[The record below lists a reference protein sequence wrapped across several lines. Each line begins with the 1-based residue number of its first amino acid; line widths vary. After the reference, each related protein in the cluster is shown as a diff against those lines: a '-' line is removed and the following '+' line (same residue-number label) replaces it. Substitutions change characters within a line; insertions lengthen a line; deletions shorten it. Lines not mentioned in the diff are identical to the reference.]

1 MSSPLSAAMKVDR
14 TTVLLGVVAV
24 VLIGIAVFL
33 RPPPPQTHPFLLGRQ
48 STSAPTRKPS
58 ESPVYGSSST
68 GGVRAPIRP
77 DKSVKRLRDVLERS
91 KSCFEGGEQ
100 GSVWIHR
107 GDKLLDVVLAVKHGL
122 LSTLGKGDE
131 PVAVVIEHPAD
142 AFVATLAVSLTAH
155 RPIVIAPGSKIP
167 ADLEPVGAI
176 IYSASLLSTV
186 QFIPGSSEAKTIVL
200 GASDEEEDR
209 GDVENDPPTVAAEL
223 LITGRSLLAEAK
235 EAAEKSPLSEKD
247 EVDPKDV
254 ALTIVSDG
262 VALPLTHI
270 VSAPILVSKP
280 TASPSSEP
288 PPLKHPQNLTASIVS
303 FSTLFLSSPKPLRPT
318 IYDSLLSLH
327 HPSTPYGFGLALFTV
342 YTSCSLAL
350 RTLPEEATH
359 EDLEQLLAPTRSN
372 GPPATL
378 VFGPTSRLSF
388 PLYRLL
394 LSRMLGDSAA
404 IIRQSRNGK
413 IRLLREGV
421 ITRDSV
427 WDSLLFKGVR
437 KDAHL
442 TRLRAVFFTCSAG
455 ADDEMGPPLEQA
467 RAEMF
472 KATLGIPVVSV
483 LAHSAICGP
492 IANSIYYDAQRLPSP
507 VGTQDEASD
516 RTHVGAPSVGVELKL
531 IGCDEAQIQQEQRFK
546 GEIVVRTS
554 VLPHPKTL
562 PTIHM
567 ITDDELPALPPYPDA
582 KKATVEDDA
591 GKWFKTSIQAEM
603 GKEGALWLL

>member
-1 MSSPLSAAMKVDR
+1 MSSPVSAAMKIDH
-14 TTVLLGVVAV
+14 TTVLLGVIAV
-24 VLIGIAVFL
+24 VLIGVAVFL

-48 STSAPTRKPS
+48 STSAPTRKPT
-58 ESPVYGSSST
+58 ESPIYGSSST

-77 DKSVKRLRDVLERS
+77 DKSVKRLSDVLERS
-91 KSCFEGGEQ
+91 KTCFEGGEQ

-107 GDKLLDVVLAVKHGL
+107 GDKLLDIVLAIKHGL
-122 LSTLGKGDE
+122 LSTLGNGEE

-142 AFVATLAVSLTAH
+142 AFVATLALSLTSH

-167 ADLEPVGAI
+167 ADLDPVGAI

-200 GASDEEEDR
+200 GASETD
-209 GDVENDPPTVAAEL
+209 GENDNDESEPSTIAADL
-223 LITGRSLLAEAK
+223 LVTGRSLLAEGK
-235 EAAEKSPLSEKD
+235 EAGKPSSD
-247 EVDPKDV
+247 DNEVDPKDV

-270 VSAPILVSKP
+270 
-280 TASPSSEP
+280 
-288 PPLKHPQNLTASIVS
+288 NLTASIVS

-327 HPSTPYGFGLALFTV
+327 HPSTSYGFGLALFTV

-350 RTLPEEATH
+350 RTLPDDATH
-359 EDLEQLLAPTRSN
+359 EDLEQLIAPTRSN

-404 IIRQSRNGK
+404 IIRQARNGK

-442 TRLRAVFFTCSAG
+442 TRLRAVFFTCSG
-455 ADDEMGPPLEQA
+455 GEDDDMGLPLEQA
-467 RAEMF
+467 RSEMF

-492 IANSIYYDAQRLPSP
+492 VANSIYYDAQRLPRP
-507 VGTQDEASD
+507 DETRDEASD

-531 IGCDEAQIQQEQRFK
+531 IGCDEAQIKQEQRFK
-546 GEIVVRTS
+546 GEIVVRTP

-562 PTIHM
+562 PTKSM
-567 ITDDELPALPPYPDA
+567 ITDGELPALPPYPNA
-582 KKATVEDDA
+582 KKAADEDNPS
-591 GKWFKTSIQAEM
+591 KWFRTGIQAEM
-603 GKEGALWLL
+603 GKEGAIWLL